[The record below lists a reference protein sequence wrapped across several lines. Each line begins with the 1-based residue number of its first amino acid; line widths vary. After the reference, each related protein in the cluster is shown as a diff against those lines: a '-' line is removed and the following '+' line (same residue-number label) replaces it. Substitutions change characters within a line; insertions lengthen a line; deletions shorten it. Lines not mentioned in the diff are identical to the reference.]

1 MYAGCH
7 AGGGNVVQAGATLST
22 GDLRKNGMLD
32 PDALYNQIYR
42 GKGKMPGYGKDC
54 APRVRIRCITAAT

>member
-1 MYAGCH
+1 M
-7 AGGGNVVQAGATLST
+7 VQAGATLST

-32 PDALYNQIYR
+32 PDALYILIYK

-54 APRVRIRCITAAT
+54 APRVGFQRP